1 MRRQL
6 MTAMLLLLSGCA
18 STTALIPINYR
29 MVDNP
34 QKERI
39 ELSYRNESSK
49 TMCLLPE
56 HWPNAAGKIN
66 QASDVVD
73 VVVGEER
80 FPIEDFNTGYCP
92 QGCATYVAPGEQ
104 VSAFIPYSAFGLPHR
119 LVNELKALEF
129 APKAFEC
136 RPRR

>member
-6 MTAMLLLLSGCA
+6 MTLALLLSGC
-18 STTALIPINYR
+18 TTTAALIPINYR

-34 QKERI
+34 QKARI
-39 ELSYRNESSK
+39 ELSYRNESSQ

-66 QASDVVD
+66 QASDLVHLK
-73 VVVGEER
+73 VGGER
-80 FPIEDFNTGYCP
+80 FAIEDFNTGYCP

-104 VSAFIPYSAFGLPHR
+104 IYAFIPYSAFDLPNR
-119 LVNELKALEF
+119 LFNEPKALEF
-129 APKAFEC
+129 SPKAFEC
-136 RPRR
+136 RPEK